1 MFQDSVLKSHIEQ
14 NTTLQIKS
22 FIVGEWNLNDLEN
35 ISASGN
41 YRYRPLGSSFNNLP
55 MNFNND
61 DATFIN
67 ALDSSI
73 KTEYVVEN
81 DGQTPISFVTP
92 ELSRKLYYSLEDCFL
107 PFRPRSGIN
116 KVVLRKNKY
125 IDNIRSGT
133 RPRYYMASKYDK
145 FKYWTSYRKEE
156 NVERGIS
163 SQTETALGYYI
174 EDSCPFV
181 VYKESMFANRVVVKM
196 QTNLSDDENSSETV
210 RMYTD
215 EIIKNPL
222 NDRTKSSIP
231 KVWSI
236 QYLDETNTWVDAI
249 SFDENSTR
257 RDGSE
262 IVPWDGYV
270 EVYYGL
276 IAPNDYRQYFNFVD
290 YLDLQTQLP
299 GADFNNNHGDAYLV
313 GGNETNIGTL
323 YIWNDNNNK
332 KIWEAYT
339 PNYGFSLLQD
349 SNINFE
355 DTKQTGLAR
364 SLVNPKYVN
373 TNNARIYRDFIKLK
387 GLRLVIK
394 TMNSPDNPFDLIELS
409 PRIKADM
416 SDYTLGFNFNK
427 AMAKNDSGIPVGGL
441 VASNGSITLMNFD
454 SAFSEQNTNSVVA
467 DKLKNNIKFDF
478 YERVLKV
485 TDIDGLKYDKF
496 VPLKSLY
503 AETFP
508 KAVGGLNDI
517 TIQLR
522 DAYFR
527 LETSVAP
534 TIFLKN
540 VTLTAAVAILLD
552 NIGFS
557 NYVFKAFENNYI
569 YDPIIPYFFVE
580 PDVSVAEV
588 LERLAISTQSAMFFD
603 EYNNFVVMPKEYL
616 MPDQDKRSID
626 LTLYGQTT
634 PEVSLENPSA
644 DVPGTNYKLSNI
656 FDLVDGETPIIND
669 GQINYTNRYIQKSPS
684 SLSQASYIDEDITY
698 VYKPVLLWEIA
709 QQQFQISQN
718 EAASS
723 GDYTLSA
730 APLNSNIT
738 DVEPYV
744 ELNIIKNNVID
755 LGENVMWLQKFN
767 GYLYA
772 NGEIIRYDAIEY
784 MVYGGVEVTN
794 DPLIS
799 TTPTLSNKVW
809 ITNSKQYEQY
819 FGQLPFNG
827 KMFRTGNVR
836 IYVKPYYQL
845 GGNGV
850 VYKNG
855 AVKEHGRA
863 QFGTKITDHSAGL
876 PDYWSDNTYLRGM
889 NMRSEY
895 LFNTLAPIEVDNRY
909 GFVDTVYPQ
918 YVSGSAQTVLT
929 VPTFQA
935 LGQAVGVDNGTAT
948 RSSRNGVIANFLR
961 QTVPSDDVIR
971 YQKTTSAATIQSSA
985 LVFTGPN
992 PMTTGVTPKNFVTY
1006 IYKEMTNDF
1015 KHFGTRMR
1023 IIGKPESTD
1032 ELQTATNASEYYI
1045 VEDSIVSGG
1054 SGGLGV
1060 MVNPT
1065 TNYGYYFEI
1074 CALTGSN
1081 LQDYNVS
1088 TTNGQD
1094 TVLENVMFYKVV
1106 PGTIGSDVHQAIP
1119 KKLWG
1124 GLAQILVDD
1133 GGFVGQ
1139 DRLMN
1144 IENPTVY
1151 DLAVEYENIGTTRRF
1166 YLYINNKL
1174 IAIVDD
1180 PEPLPVYNNAAL
1192 FVRGSSKCMFENIY
1206 ALKNLQS
1213 QQTNTA
1219 VIKEIDQTFYNN
1231 QITSSDAL
1239 RRYAVSGLVKGSYLS
1254 NIGIDS
1260 PTKYDMYFEEF
1271 GTIMRECAYFN
1282 IKYDQAYPAFIAQ
1295 IAKTFS
1301 NERSFTISGFR
1312 AGSYGA
1318 EFLIFNSTDKT
1329 IVLGENSSNYLKI
1342 HGITFTQSTSHTLS
1356 VDEFVK
1362 DNSTVYSDKYVD
1374 RTIFSPI
1381 SAEQLYQDIRLSRSK
1396 YGKKGF
1402 SLESVY
1408 IQNKDEAES
1417 LMSWI
1422 IQKTLRQRKDIAAS
1436 VFGASTIQLGDIVSI
1451 DYVMPGGYRFV
1462 DKDKKFVVYEME
1474 YSSASGGPETKLR
1487 MVEV

>member
-1 MFQDSVLKSHIEQ
+1 MFQDTVLKSHIEQ

-22 FIVGEWNLNDLEN
+22 LIVAEWNLNDLEN

-41 YRYRPLGSSFNNLP
+41 YRNRISGPVYTSLP
-55 MNFNND
+55 MNFNNED
-61 DATFIN
+61 STFLN
-67 ALDSSI
+67 ALESTI
-73 KTEYVVEN
+73 KSEYVVEN
-81 DGQTPISFVTP
+81 DGETPIPFITP

-116 KVVLRKNKY
+116 KVVFRNNKY
-125 IDNIRSGT
+125 VDNIRSGT

-174 EDSCPFV
+174 EDACPFV
-181 VYKESMFANRVVVKM
+181 VYKESMFANRIVVKM
-196 QTNLSDDENSSETV
+196 QTNLSNDENSSETV

-236 QYLDETNTWVDAI
+236 QYLDETNTWVDAV

-262 IVPWDGYV
+262 VVPWDGYV

-276 IAPNDYRQYFNFVD
+276 IAPNDYKQYFNFVD
-290 YLDLQTQLP
+290 YLDLASQLP
-299 GADFNNNHGDAYLV
+299 GQGFNNNHGDAYLV
-313 GGNETNIGTL
+313 GGNETTLGTL
-323 YIWNDNNNK
+323 YIWNQNDES
-332 KIWEAYT
+332 WESYT
-339 PNYGFSLLQD
+339 PRYGFSLLED
-349 SNINFE
+349 NNTNYE
-355 DTKQTGLAR
+355 DTKQTGLVR
-364 SLVNPKYVN
+364 SLTNPKYLN
-373 TNNARIYRDFIKLK
+373 TSNVRFYRDFVKLK
-387 GLRLVIK
+387 GLRVVVK
-394 TMNSPDNPFDLIELS
+394 TMTAPDTPFDLIEMS

-416 SDYTLGFNFNK
+416 SNYTLGFSFNK
-427 AMAKNDSGIPVGGL
+427 AIAKNDSGIPVGGL
-441 VASNGSITLMNFD
+441 VASNGSISLMNFD
-454 SAFSEQNTNSVVA
+454 SAFSEQNTDSVIYGISK
-467 DKLKNNIKFDF
+467 DNIKFDF
-478 YERVLKV
+478 YERILKV
-485 TDIDGLKYDKF
+485 TDLDGLQYDKF

-503 AETFP
+503 SETFP
-508 KAVGGLNDI
+508 KAVGGMSDL

-527 LETSVAP
+527 LETSIAP

-540 VTLTAAVAILLD
+540 ITLTAAIAILLD

-557 NYVFKAFENNYI
+557 NYVFKSFENNYI
-569 YDPIIPYFFVE
+569 FDPVIPYFFVE
-580 PDVSVAEV
+580 PDISVAEV
-588 LERLAISTQSAMFFD
+588 LQRLAISTQSAMFFD

-616 MPDQDKRSID
+616 LPEKDKRSTDI
-626 LTLYGQTT
+626 TLYGQTT
-634 PEVSLENPSA
+634 PETTLDNPTA
-644 DVPGTNYKLSNI
+644 QVPGTNYKLSNI

-684 SLSQASYIDEDITY
+684 SLSQASYVEQDITY

-730 APLNSNIT
+730 APLNSNLT
-738 DVEPYV
+738 SVEPYV
-744 ELNIIKNNVID
+744 ESNTIKNNVID
-755 LGENVMWLQKFN
+755 LGENAMWLQKFN
-767 GYLYA
+767 GYLYS

-784 MVYGGVEVTN
+784 MVYGGVEIVN
-794 DPLIS
+794 DPLID
-799 TTPTLSNKVW
+799 TTPILSNKVW
-809 ITNSKQYEQY
+809 ITSAKQYEQY

-836 IYVKPYYQL
+836 IYTQPYYQL
-845 GGNGV
+845 GGSNV

-855 AVKEHGRA
+855 PVKEHGRA
-863 QFGTKITDHSAGL
+863 QFGTKIADHSAGL
-876 PDYWSDNTYLRGM
+876 PDYWSDNTYLRGI

-895 LFNTLAPIEVDNRY
+895 LFNTLAPIEVSNRY
-909 GFVDTVYPQ
+909 GFVDNVYPQ
-918 YVSGSAQTVLT
+918 YVANSQTVLT

-935 LGQAVGVDNGTAT
+935 LGQVVGGHNGTAS

-961 QTVPSDDVIR
+961 QTVPSDETIR
-971 YQKTTSAATIQSSA
+971 YQKTTSTATIQSSA
-985 LVFTGPN
+985 LVFTGPS
-992 PMTTGVTPKNFVTY
+992 PMTVGLTPKNFVSY
-1006 IYKEMTNDF
+1006 VYKEMTNDF

-1023 IIGKPESTD
+1023 IIGKAESTND
-1032 ELQTATNASEYYI
+1032 LQTATNASEYYI
-1045 VEDSIVSGG
+1045 VEDAIISGG

-1060 MVNPT
+1060 MINPD
-1065 TNYGYYFEI
+1065 TNYGYFFEL
-1074 CALTGSN
+1074 CALTGGN

-1088 TTNGQD
+1088 TVNGQD
-1094 TVLENVMFYKVV
+1094 SVLENVMFYKVV
-1106 PGTIGSDVHQAIP
+1106 PGTVNSDTHEAIP

-1124 GLAQILVDD
+1124 GLAQVLVDD

-1139 DRLMN
+1139 DRLVN
-1144 IENPTVY
+1144 TDNPTVY
-1151 DLAVEYENIGTTRRF
+1151 DLAVEYENVGTTRRF

-1174 IAIVDD
+1174 VAIVDD
-1180 PEPLPVYNNAAL
+1180 PEPLPIYNNMAL

-1213 QQTNTA
+1213 QQTNSA
-1219 VIKEIDQTFYNN
+1219 VIKEIDQTFYDN

-1239 RRYAVSGLVKGSYLS
+1239 RKYAVSGLVKGSYLS
-1254 NIGIDS
+1254 NIGIDK
-1260 PTKYDMYFEEF
+1260 PIKYDMYFEEF

-1282 IKYDQAYPAFIAQ
+1282 VKYDQAYPAFIAQ

-1301 NERSFTISGFR
+1301 SERSFTISGFR

-1329 IVLGENSSNYLKI
+1329 IVLGESSSNYLKI

-1356 VDEFVK
+1356 VDDFIKE
-1362 DNSTVYSDKYVD
+1362 NSTVYNDKYVD
-1374 RTIFSPI
+1374 RTLFSPI
-1381 SAEQLYQDIRLSRSK
+1381 SAQQLYQDIRLSRSK
-1396 YGKKGF
+1396 YGKKAF
-1402 SLESVY
+1402 SLDSMY

-1417 LMSWI
+1417 LMAWLMD
-1422 IQKTLRQRKDIAAS
+1422 KTLRQRKDIAAS

-1451 DYVMPGGYRFV
+1451 NYIMPGGFRFV
-1462 DKDKKFVVYEME
+1462 DTDKKFVVYEME
-1474 YSSASGGPETKLR
+1474 YASSSGGPETKLR
-1487 MVEV
+1487 MVEI